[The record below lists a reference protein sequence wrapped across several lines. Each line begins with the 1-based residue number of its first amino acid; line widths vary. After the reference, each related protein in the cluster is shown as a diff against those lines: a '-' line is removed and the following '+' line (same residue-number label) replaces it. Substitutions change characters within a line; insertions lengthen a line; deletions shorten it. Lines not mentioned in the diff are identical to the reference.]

1 MWLELEI
8 FAFGKAN
15 NAENDG
21 GDAGSSAND
30 AQDETGDG
38 KTFHKAIPPVK
49 DRQIVRQG
57 LDDPDRQPVPS

>member
-49 DRQIVRQG
+49 DSINTCFYYKE
-57 LDDPDRQPVPS
+57 